1 MDDNNKY
8 IQFLGSNL
16 SEHDLASLIVENIL
30 KN

>member
-8 IQFLGSNL
+8 IQFLGSSL

-30 KN
+30 